1 MKVRW
6 TPQALQDRAD
16 IWDYLVA
23 RDAQAAL
30 HTDQAFSEALVL
42 LRDFPMS
49 GREGLVA
56 GTRELIGHPS
66 YRLVYEIFGETVWI
80 LALVH
85 TARQWPPVNAPRG
98 PHAED

>member
-6 TPQALQDRAD
+6 TPEALQDRAD

-23 RDAQAAL
+23 RDTHAAL
-30 HTDQAFSEALVL
+30 NMDQAFSDARLF

-56 GTRELIGHPS
+56 GTRELIPHPS
-66 YRLVYEIFGETVWI
+66 YRLVYEIFGETIWI

-85 TARQWPPVNAPRG
+85 TARQWPPAKEPTG
-98 PHAED
+98 SAGED